1 MHRHF
6 GATHTANDLTA
17 TKEPLVKKILFA
29 AAIAA
34 SSAALASMPAHA
46 ADLAYKSAPMMQA
59 AYNWTG
65 FYVGLNG
72 GGGMASSDH
81 LDPDEGFA
89 ANTRFQQAFG
99 TVGAQAGY
107 NYQIGSSV
115 IGLEGDYNWVGL
127 DKTKLFSLADVSGST
142 ANFKFSEFG
151 TLRARGGLAL
161 DRTLLYV
168 TAGVAFAHIQ
178 NNDAFG
184 AFDGQ
189 DKPVTVVVSED
200 KWKAGLAVGTG
211 VEFALSQNWS
221 VKGEY
226 LYMMFQDSD
235 ATVLNPDGTRTCFSN
250 TPGAAVN
257 CRMNFTESAQLAR
270 LGVNY
275 RW

>member
-1 MHRHF
+1 MTTKTKMHLLA
-6 GATHTANDLTA
+6 GLIGGVALTA
-17 TKEPLVKKILFA
+17 
-29 AAIAA
+29 
-34 SSAALASMPAHA
+34 LATAQPAMA

-59 AYNWTG
+59 AYNWSG

-72 GGGMASSDH
+72 GGGMASADH
-81 LDPDEGFA
+81 LDPDRFLA
-89 ANTRFQQAFG
+89 ANTKFQQAFG
-99 TVGAQAGY
+99 TVGLQSGY

-127 DKTKLFSLADVSGST
+127 DKTKLFALNNGIGST

-168 TAGVAFAHIQ
+168 SAGVAFAHIQ
-178 NNDAFG
+178 NRDAFD

-189 DKPVTVVVSED
+189 GRPTTPCCIASED
-200 KWKAGLAVGTG
+200 KWKAGLAVGAG

-235 ATVLNPDGTRTCFSN
+235 APVLNATDSTRECLSN
-250 TPGAAVN
+250 TPGNLRN

>member
-1 MHRHF
+1 
-6 GATHTANDLTA
+6 
-17 TKEPLVKKILFA
+17 VKKILLA
-29 AAIAA
+29 AAVAV
-34 SSAALASMPAHA
+34 STAALASMPAHA
-46 ADLAYKSAPMMQA
+46 ADLAYKSTPMMQA

-72 GGGMASSDH
+72 GGGMASADH
-81 LDPDEGFA
+81 LDPDGGVA
-89 ANTRFQQAFG
+89 INTRFQQAFG
-99 TVGAQAGY
+99 TVGVQSGY

-127 DKTKLFSLADVSGST
+127 DKTKLVSLGDNFNGPST
-142 ANFKFSEFG
+142 ANFKFSEFA

-178 NNDAFG
+178 NTDAIN
-184 AFDGQ
+184 AFDFQGR
-189 DKPVTVVVSED
+189 PVTPSSIASED
-200 KWKAGLAVGTG
+200 KWKAGLAVGAG

-226 LYMMFQDSD
+226 LYMMFPDSD
-235 ATVLNPDGTRTCFSN
+235 APFLNPPNGTRACSSFI
-250 TPGAAVN
+250 PGSLFN

>member
-1 MHRHF
+1 
-6 GATHTANDLTA
+6 
-17 TKEPLVKKILFA
+17 VKKILFA
-29 AAIAA
+29 AAIAV
-34 SSAALASMPAHA
+34 SSAALASMPTHA
-46 ADLAYKSAPMMQA
+46 ADLAYKSAPIMQA

-72 GGGMASSDH
+72 GGGMASADH
-81 LDPDEGFA
+81 LDPDGEFFT
-89 ANTRFQQAFG
+89 NTKFQQAFG
-99 TVGAQAGY
+99 TVGVQAGY
-107 NYQIGSSV
+107 NYQIGSAV

-127 DKTKLFSLADVSGST
+127 DKTKLFDLDNGRGST
-142 ANFKFSEFG
+142 ANFKFSEFA

-178 NNDAFG
+178 NTDAFD
-184 AFDGQ
+184 AFDNQGRPQ
-189 DKPVTVVVSED
+189 TPCCIAAED
-200 KWKAGLAVGTG
+200 KWKAGLAVGAG

-226 LYMMFQDSD
+226 LYMMFEDYE
-235 ATVLNPDGTRTCFSN
+235 APLLNHRDGTRSCTGN
-250 TPGAAVN
+250 GINAPTLTN

>member
-1 MHRHF
+1 
-6 GATHTANDLTA
+6 
-17 TKEPLVKKILFA
+17 VKKILFA

-34 SSAALASMPAHA
+34 SSAVLASMPAHA
-46 ADLAYKSAPMMQA
+46 ADLAYKSAPMLQA
-59 AYNWTG
+59 AYNWSG

-72 GGGMASSDH
+72 GGGLASAEH
-81 LDPDEGFA
+81 LDPDGAIF
-89 ANTRFQQAFG
+89 ANTKFQQAFG
-99 TVGAQAGY
+99 TVGVQAGY

-151 TLRARGGLAL
+151 TLRARGGLAF

-168 TAGVAFAHIQ
+168 TAAVAFAHIQ
-178 NNDAFG
+178 NTDAVDAFDNQG
-184 AFDGQ
+184 RPITPFSIA
-189 DKPVTVVVSED
+189 SED

-235 ATVLNPDGTRTCFSN
+235 ASFLRPDGTHACLGN
-250 TPGAAVN
+250 TPGSLTN

>member
-1 MHRHF
+1 M
-6 GATHTANDLTA
+6 ATHSALR
-17 TKEPLVKKILFA
+17 K
-29 AAIAA
+29 AIAA
-34 SSAALASMPAHA
+34 TWSRYSSRYGAI
-46 ADLAYKSAPMMQA
+46 
-59 AYNWTG
+59 
-65 FYVGLNG
+65 F
-72 GGGMASSDH
+72 
-81 LDPDEGFA
+81 
-89 ANTRFQQAFG
+89 ANTKFQQAFG
-99 TVGAQAGY
+99 TVGVQAGY

-127 DKTKLFSLADVSGST
+127 DKAKLFSLADGTGST
-142 ANFKFSEFG
+142 ANFKFSEFA

-178 NNDAFG
+178 NTDNFEG
-184 AFDGQ
+184 FDR
-189 DKPVTVVVSED
+189 PAVASED
-200 KWKAGLAVGTG
+200 KWKAGLAVGAG

-235 ATVLNPDGTRTCFSN
+235 APLLNPDGTRSCGGDGIN
-250 TPGAAVN
+250 TPIFRN

>member
-1 MHRHF
+1 
-6 GATHTANDLTA
+6 
-17 TKEPLVKKILFA
+17 VKKILFA
-29 AAIAA
+29 AAIAV
-34 SSAALASMPAHA
+34 SSAGLASMPAHA
-46 ADLAYKSAPMMQA
+46 ADLAYKSGPIMQT

-72 GGGMASSDH
+72 GGGMASADH
-81 LDPDEGFA
+81 LDPDDGFV
-89 ANTRFQQAFG
+89 ANTKFQQAFG
-99 TVGAQAGY
+99 TVGVQAGY

-115 IGLEGDYNWVGL
+115 IGVEGDYNWVGL
-127 DKTKLFSLADVSGST
+127 EKTKQFDLNQFEGGGT
-142 ANFKFSEFG
+142 AKFKFSEFA

-178 NNDAFG
+178 NTDAFD
-184 AFDGQ
+184 AFDRQGR
-189 DKPVTVVVSED
+189 PVTPCCIASED

-226 LYMMFQDSD
+226 LYMVFKDSD
-235 ATVLNPDGTRTCFSN
+235 TPLRDPTNGTRTCVGN
-250 TPGAAVN
+250 TPGSLNN

>member
-1 MHRHF
+1 
-6 GATHTANDLTA
+6 
-17 TKEPLVKKILFA
+17 
-29 AAIAA
+29 
-34 SSAALASMPAHA
+34 
-46 ADLAYKSAPMMQA
+46 
-59 AYNWTG
+59 
-65 FYVGLNG
+65 
-72 GGGMASSDH
+72 MASADH
-81 LDPDEGFA
+81 LDPDDGFV

-99 TVGAQAGY
+99 TIGVQAGY

-127 DKTKLFSLADVSGST
+127 NKTKLFSLDDGSGST
-142 ANFKFSEFG
+142 ATFKFSEFG

-178 NNDAFG
+178 NTDASDAFDNQG
-184 AFDGQ
+184 R
-189 DKPVTVVVSED
+189 PVTPQFTASED

-235 ATVLNPDGTRTCFSN
+235 APLLNRDRTLTCAGNTGSVLS
-250 TPGAAVN
+250 N
-257 CRMNFTESAQLAR
+257 CRMNFTESVQLAR

>member
-1 MHRHF
+1 
-6 GATHTANDLTA
+6 
-17 TKEPLVKKILFA
+17 VKKILFT
-29 AAIAA
+29 AAIAVA
-34 SSAALASMPAHA
+34 SAALASTPALA
-46 ADLAYKSAPMMQA
+46 ADLAYKSAPIMQA
-59 AYNWTG
+59 TYNWSG
-65 FYVGLNG
+65 FYAGLNG
-72 GGGMASSDH
+72 GGGMASSEH
-81 LDPDEGFA
+81 LDQDDSFGA
-89 ANTRFQQAFG
+89 STKFQQAFG
-99 TVGAQAGY
+99 TAGVQAGY

-127 DKTKLFSLADVSGST
+127 NKTKLFSLDDGNGST
-142 ANFKFSEFG
+142 ANFKFSEFA

-168 TAGVAFAHIQ
+168 SAGVAFAHIQ
-178 NNDAFG
+178 NTDSFDAFDFQG
-184 AFDGQ
+184 
-189 DKPVTVVVSED
+189 KPVTPCCVASED
-200 KWKAGLAVGTG
+200 KWKPGLAVGAG

-235 ATVLNPDGTRTCFSN
+235 APLLNPMSGTHTCFGSVN
-250 TPGAAVN
+250 NFPLTN

>member
-1 MHRHF
+1 
-6 GATHTANDLTA
+6 
-17 TKEPLVKKILFA
+17 VKKILLA
-29 AAIAA
+29 AAIAV
-34 SSAALASMPAHA
+34 SLAALASTPGQA
-46 ADLAYKSAPMMQA
+46 ADIAYKSAPAMQP
-59 AYNWTG
+59 AYNWSG
-65 FYVGLNG
+65 FYAGLNG
-72 GGGMASSDH
+72 GGGMASSQH
-81 LDPDEGFA
+81 LDPDDEFA
-89 ANTRFQQAFG
+89 SNIRFQQAFG
-99 TVGAQAGY
+99 TAGVQAGY

-127 DKTKLFSLADVSGST
+127 NKTKLFNLCCDNPGT
-142 ANFKFSEFG
+142 ATFKFSEFA

-178 NNDAFG
+178 NTDAFA
-184 AFDGQ
+184 AFDNQGR
-189 DKPVTVVVSED
+189 PVTPCCIASED
-200 KWKAGLAVGTG
+200 KWKPGLAVGAG

-235 ATVLNPDGTRTCFSN
+235 ATLLNPTSGTRTCLSN
-250 TPGAAVN
+250 TPGNLFN

>member
-1 MHRHF
+1 MKNFLRGF
-6 GATHTANDLTA
+6 ALAA
-17 TKEPLVKKILFA
+17 LV
-29 AAIAA
+29 AA
-34 SSAALASMPAHA
+34 SPAMA
-46 ADLAYKSAPMMQA
+46 ADLAPTYKAAPAVMTF
-59 AYNWTG
+59 NWTG

-72 GGGMASSDH
+72 GGGMAAADH
-81 LDPDEGFA
+81 LDPDGGVGS
-89 ANTRFQQAFG
+89 NTKFQQAFG

-127 DKTKLFSLADVSGST
+127 DKTKLFNLGDEPST
-142 ANFKFSEFG
+142 ANFKFSEFA

-168 TAGVAFAHIQ
+168 TADVAFAHIQ
-178 NNDAFG
+178 NTDAFD
-184 AFDGQ
+184 AFDLQGR
-189 DKPVTVVVSED
+189 PVTPLIFTSED
-200 KWKAGLAVGTG
+200 KWKAGLAVGAG

-226 LYMMFQDSD
+226 LYMMFEDSD
-235 ATVLNPDGTRTCFSN
+235 VPLLNPDGTRFCSN
-250 TPGAAVN
+250 HSPWLSPN
-257 CRMNFTESAQLAR
+257 CRMNFTDSAQLAR

>member
-1 MHRHF
+1 
-6 GATHTANDLTA
+6 
-17 TKEPLVKKILFA
+17 VKKILFA
-29 AAIAA
+29 AAIAV

-72 GGGMASSDH
+72 GGGMASANH
-81 LDPDEGFA
+81 LDPDDGFV
-89 ANTRFQQAFG
+89 ANTKFQQAFG
-99 TVGAQAGY
+99 TVGVQAGY

-127 DKTKLFSLADVSGST
+127 DKTKRFDLDNNPGT
-142 ANFKFSEFG
+142 ANFKFSEFA

-178 NNDAFG
+178 NTDAFD
-184 AFDGQ
+184 AFDNQGR
-189 DKPVTVVVSED
+189 PVTPFAVASED

-226 LYMMFQDSD
+226 LYLMFQDSD
-235 ATVLNPDGTRTCFSN
+235 ATLLNPRNGTHTCFSN
-250 TPGAAVN
+250 TPGNLTN

>member
-1 MHRHF
+1 MMKNFLRGF
-6 GATHTANDLTA
+6 ALAA
-17 TKEPLVKKILFA
+17 LV
-29 AAIAA
+29 AA
-34 SSAALASMPAHA
+34 SPAMA
-46 ADLAYKSAPMMQA
+46 ADLAPTYKAAPAVMTF
-59 AYNWTG
+59 NWTG

-72 GGGMASSDH
+72 GGGMASADH
-81 LDPDEGFA
+81 LDPDHDFA

-127 DKTKLFSLADVSGST
+127 DKTKLFSLADGTGST
-142 ANFKFSEFG
+142 ANFKFSEFA

-178 NNDAFG
+178 NTDAFN
-184 AFDGQ
+184 AFDNQGRPQ
-189 DKPVTVVVSED
+189 TPFSIASED
-200 KWKAGLAVGTG
+200 KWKAGLAVGAG

-235 ATVLNPDGTRTCFSN
+235 ASFLLRDGTRSCFSN
-250 TPGAAVN
+250 TPGNLFN